1 MMSVAKSVRNCIVPF
16 VFMCIAP
23 SLAHAHGMDAAA
35 MAPPLITSG
44 LLAFVCYWLVML
56 WPASKREGAWMNGSG
71 AAQPSEKF
79 QTIRIKRKPRLR
91 VIETSRQREDDQPA
105 TRRAADG

>member
-1 MMSVAKSVRNCIVPF
+1 MMISVQSMKNCLAVLAL
-16 VFMCIAP
+16 VCIMP
-23 SLAHAHGMDAAA
+23 SLTHAHGVDVAV

-44 LLAFVCYWLVML
+44 LLAFVCYWLVIL
-56 WPASKREGAWMNGSG
+56 WPVSKRESAGRNGYG
-71 AAQPSEKF
+71 AAQPSGDS

-91 VIETSRQREDDQPA
+91 VIEPSRQGEDGQPA

>member
-1 MMSVAKSVRNCIVPF
+1 MMISVQSMKNCLAVLALVCIV
-16 VFMCIAP
+16 P
-23 SLAHAHGMDAAA
+23 SLAHAHGMDAAVV
-35 MAPPLITSG
+35 APPLITSG

-56 WPASKREGAWMNGSG
+56 WPASKRESAGMNGSG
-71 AAQPSEKF
+71 VSQPSENF

-91 VIETSRQREDDQPA
+91 AIETSRQREDDRPA

>member
-1 MMSVAKSVRNCIVPF
+1 MMISVQSMKNCLAVLAL
-16 VFMCIAP
+16 VCIMP
-23 SLAHAHGMDAAA
+23 SLAHAHGVDVAV

-44 LLAFVCYWLVML
+44 LLAFVCYWLVIL
-56 WPASKREGAWMNGSG
+56 WPVSKRESAGRNGYG
-71 AAQPSEKF
+71 AAQPSGDS

-91 VIETSRQREDDQPA
+91 VIETSRQREDGQPA

>member
-1 MMSVAKSVRNCIVPF
+1 MMISVQSMKNCLA
-16 VFMCIAP
+16 VFALVCIMP
-23 SLAHAHGMDAAA
+23 SLAHAHGMDAAV

-56 WPASKREGAWMNGSG
+56 WPVSKKESAGRNGYG
-71 AAQPSEKF
+71 AAQPSGDS

-91 VIETSRQREDDQPA
+91 VIETSRQRQDGQPA